1 MMYICRWNLRVKYH
15 EEADAYQNAEA
26 HYGDGS
32 RGHIINKFGPV
43 LSPRVQDSI
52 FRGTHKPAEARAD
65 SRVLLYTGKA
75 YRHAHVYD
83 VLDHF
88 WVT

>member
-1 MMYICRWNLRVKYH
+1 MPMEPRVKYH

-32 RGHIINKFGPV
+32 YAGHIINKFGPV

-52 FRGTHKPAEARAD
+52 FREHGTSLAEAREQGFK
-65 SRVLLYTGKA
+65 SSLYTGKA

-83 VLDHF
+83 VLDHLGY
-88 WVT
+88 